1 MRKKSPGAI
10 FRERSE
16 PEGRVSGMIRANPVK
31 IRVWRSRTLS
41 AAKPRLNPP
50 KQPSELTIQRNF
62 CGTRYHLSGDLA
74 QKPLVVLIHGVGLNH
89 TMWRAQVESLAP
101 DFALLTYDF
110 LGHGASHNPDGE
122 RKISDYTDQLADL
135 VDHLDARR
143 FALVGFSMGA
153 LIARAF
159 ASLQPKR
166 VTHLGLL
173 HSTYQRTEAE
183 RRSVRERYRMTR
195 DHGPSA
201 LIEEAIERWFS
212 PAYGRDQAE
221 VITEIRAIFARH
233 SGDGYLKAYRLFA
246 HAEAEMRHYPPGI
259 VSCPTLVITGADD
272 PGSTP
277 AMACA
282 LCRDL
287 PNARLIINPH
297 HRHMAP
303 LEHAAVVSEQLRSL
317 LSATECSGE

>member
-1 MRKKSPGAI
+1 M
-10 FRERSE
+10 
-16 PEGRVSGMIRANPVK
+16 
-31 IRVWRSRTLS
+31 
-41 AAKPRLNPP
+41 
-50 KQPSELTIQRNF
+50 TIHRNF
-62 CGTRYHLSGDLA
+62 CGTSYHLSGDLE

-110 LGHGASHNPDGE
+110 LGHGDSHNPDGE
-122 RKISDYTDQLADL
+122 RKIIDYIDQLADL
-135 VDHLDARR
+135 VDHLNARR

-166 VTHLGLL
+166 LTHLGLL
-173 HSTYQRTEAE
+173 HSTYQRTEAQC
-183 RRSVRERYRMTR
+183 RGVRERYRITR
-195 DHGPSA
+195 DRGPLA
-201 LIEEAIERWFS
+201 VIEEAIERWFS
-212 PAYGRDQAE
+212 PAYRRDHAD

-233 SGDGYLKAYRLFA
+233 TDDGYVKGYRLFA
-246 HAEAEMRHYPPGI
+246 HAEAEMRHYSPGV
-259 VSCPTLVITGADD
+259 VSCPTLVITGTDD

-277 AMACA
+277 AMSRA

-287 PNARLIINPH
+287 PNARLIINLQ

-303 LEHAAVVSEQLRSL
+303 LEHAAVITEQLRSL
-317 LSATECSGE
+317 LNSTEWSGE